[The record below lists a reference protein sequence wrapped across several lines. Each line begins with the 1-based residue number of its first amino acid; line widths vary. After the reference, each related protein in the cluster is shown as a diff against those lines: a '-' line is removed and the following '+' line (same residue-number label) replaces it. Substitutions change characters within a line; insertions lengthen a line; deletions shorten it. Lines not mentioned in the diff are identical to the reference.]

1 MVGHY
6 DSLHAREV
14 IRFDHVT
21 LTPVQAAS
29 AVATDTPP
37 LPLAS
42 QTSPLRSADG
52 RPAQAADVTLTR
64 RAARPIELQSNK
76 RRLGACDLGRLDEIA
91 SRVIFRAQFVCES
104 LCATV

>member
-1 MVGHY
+1 MQIAKSDLRRYTREGSKASREMVGHC

-21 LTPVQAAS
+21 VTPVQAAS

-42 QTSPLRSADG
+42 QSKLASQRKW
-52 RPAQAADVTLTR
+52 AA
-64 RAARPIELQSNK
+64 
-76 RRLGACDLGRLDEIA
+76 
-91 SRVIFRAQFVCES
+91 
-104 LCATV
+104 

>member
-6 DSLHAREV
+6 DSLRARE
-14 IRFDHVT
+14 FDHVT

-42 QTSPLRSADG
+42 QSPLRSADG
-52 RPAQAADVTLTR
+52 RPAQAADVTLTQ
-64 RAARPIELQSNK
+64 RAAPPIEL
-76 RRLGACDLGRLDEIA
+76 
-91 SRVIFRAQFVCES
+91 
-104 LCATV
+104 